1 MIRGS
6 EYVSTALPPSTR
18 PALHHSGQLPPCG
31 LCLAA
36 LAPVL
41 VGGQLPTHHQHLP
54 SIYLLEVRIEVSW
67 IDSRLNSASD
77 ESSPAP
83 GSDAG
88 LQGRRGSDNPPGI
101 NQAATSPSPASAAL
115 TPVLVM
121 PVQHPQSLCVNF
133 SGSRST
139 KPRRYAL
146 SLPHRASETQLMA
159 FNILF
164 VHQGLPHWSIENSIL
179 RTSEVHQHIVH
190 PFSAHNNTLIYHPC
204 VESNGRVVEPILD
217 SSHMTTINDHPLSD
231 TSQDFNDND
240 SAQWSVIDAF
250 EPFSKTETIADTFK
264 IIGSPDDHSATRNTG
279 FKSPGSYPAFLHET
293 QQLPGAFPLDRAETL
308 TTYPPL
314 KLPTDVCF
322 IPSHDIT
329 PASSQGM
336 LITIH
341 STLLHGTHG
350 SFSSEVAT
358 RASKCLADFV
368 NKTLLK
374 LRHLSIVNKPDKR
387 TPPHTIDGRT
397 EFPAINSVNSKVGES
412 GGTP

>member
-36 LAPVL
+36 LTPVL

-115 TPVLVM
+115 TPSTGHASSTPTE
-121 PVQHPQSLCVNF
+121 PVV
-133 SGSRST
+133 
-139 KPRRYAL
+139 
-146 SLPHRASETQLMA
+146 
-159 FNILF
+159 
-164 VHQGLPHWSIENSIL
+164 SIL
-179 RTSEVHQHIVH
+179 VAADPQN
-190 PFSAHNNTLIYHPC
+190 PGGPATLVNRELNLENIR
-204 VESNGRVVEPILD
+204 ESNGRVVEPILD

-308 TTYPPL
+308 TTYPSL
-314 KLPTDVCF
+314 KLPADVCF

>member
-1 MIRGS
+1 MDVEFNPRASFVTKAILIDFLRLNEHTIYLPSSLNKHQLIQLVDDQRQRIRLNRTPTVNKTRTS
-6 EYVSTALPPSTR
+6 PLRSTTPLRPVPGGTHTSPRRRSTPHSSPALAINLPPR
-18 PALHHSGQLPPCG
+18 
-31 LCLAA
+31 
-36 LAPVL
+36 
-41 VGGQLPTHHQHLP
+41 
-54 SIYLLEVRIEVSW
+54 
-67 IDSRLNSASD
+67 
-77 ESSPAP
+77 AP

-115 TPVLVM
+115 TPSTGHASSTPTE
-121 PVQHPQSLCVNF
+121 PVV
-133 SGSRST
+133 
-139 KPRRYAL
+139 
-146 SLPHRASETQLMA
+146 
-159 FNILF
+159 
-164 VHQGLPHWSIENSIL
+164 SIL
-179 RTSEVHQHIVH
+179 VAADPQN
-190 PFSAHNNTLIYHPC
+190 PGGPATLVNRELNLENIR
-204 VESNGRVVEPILD
+204 ESNGRVVEPILD

-314 KLPTDVCF
+314 KLPADVCF